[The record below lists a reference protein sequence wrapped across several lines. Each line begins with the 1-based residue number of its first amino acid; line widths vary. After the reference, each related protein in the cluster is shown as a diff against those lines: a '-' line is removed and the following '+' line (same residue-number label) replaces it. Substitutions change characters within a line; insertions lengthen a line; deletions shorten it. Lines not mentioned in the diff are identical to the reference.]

1 MLLNYLI
8 DPYFSRVFFFLHSQ
22 NDFNFDVMLPQHF
35 MPKFVGRKSRF
46 ITKYYLNLNFDF
58 IIIWATSW
66 ESLFMPYANNKC
78 ADQLR
83 IRAVW

>member
-8 DPYFSRVFFFLHSQ
+8 DPYFSRVFFFFFFFFFFLHSQ

-46 ITKYYLNLNFDF
+46 IIKYYLNLNFDF
-58 IIIWATSW
+58 III
-66 ESLFMPYANNKC
+66 
-78 ADQLR
+78 
-83 IRAVW
+83 